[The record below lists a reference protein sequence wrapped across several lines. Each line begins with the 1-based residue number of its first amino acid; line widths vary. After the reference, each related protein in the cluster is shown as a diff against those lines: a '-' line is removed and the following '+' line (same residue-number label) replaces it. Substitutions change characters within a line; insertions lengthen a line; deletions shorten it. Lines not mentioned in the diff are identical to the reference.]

1 MATFRINGTTIVDV
15 YVEVEAETLE
25 EAIEIADEHYHIEEY
40 CNNTIG
46 VEDNSYELPE
56 GEIVSN
62 GWIEWHEEYS
72 EEV

>member
-15 YVEVEAETLE
+15 YVEIEAETLE
-25 EAIEIADEHYHIEEY
+25 EAIEIADNICTLEEY
-40 CNNTIG
+40 NGGYVG
-46 VEDNSYELPE
+46 VDSGGYDSEMCA
-56 GEIVSN
+56 N

>member
-15 YVEVEAETLE
+15 YVEIEADTLE
-25 EAIEIADEHYHIEEY
+25 EAIDKAEDTCRLEEY
-40 CNNTIG
+40 VNGCVG
-46 VEDNSYELPE
+46 VENYEYD
-56 GEIVSN
+56 VDMCAS